1 MDDNG
6 NPPQDKSHNK
16 KPAIVDH
23 TKSFVFIG
31 YLVLIGTIVAFLPPA
46 WKGWNRFQKSS
57 FYNDPLDITLFLLPL
72 VLLFG
77 FLLFCVVNNFSHRL
91 KQLEARQRDED

>member
-1 MDDNG
+1 MSDKCPSCDSPTTVAIDSKSLARKVTCESCGYENIENIESTVSINA
-6 NPPQDKSHNK
+6 NPPQDKSPNK

-46 WKGWNRFQKSS
+46 WKGWLHF
-57 FYNDPLDITLFLLPL
+57 
-72 VLLFG
+72 
-77 FLLFCVVNNFSHRL
+77 
-91 KQLEARQRDED
+91 